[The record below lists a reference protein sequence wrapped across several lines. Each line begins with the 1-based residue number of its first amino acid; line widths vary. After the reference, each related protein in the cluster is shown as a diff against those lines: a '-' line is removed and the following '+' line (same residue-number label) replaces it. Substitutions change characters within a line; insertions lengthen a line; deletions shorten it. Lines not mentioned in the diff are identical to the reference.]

1 MTEQFYGIKYP
12 FSEESERL
20 TYLDLNESKEESVRS
35 MILHIIFT
43 PKGQRL
49 RRPDFGTNLIKFI
62 FDPNDSTTW
71 DSVKEDIRKQISLYL
86 PDVVFNDIIINHGIE
101 EGEMNVIFVEVNY
114 TVNQDGE
121 RAEYKTMVRI

>member
-49 RRPDFGTNLIKFI
+49 RKPDFGTNLIKFI

-86 PDVVFNDIIINHGIE
+86 PDVVFNDIVINHGIE
-101 EGEMNVIFVEVNY
+101 EGEMNGIFVEVNY